1 MERLKRVLDNILDDK
16 LILKV
21 YKIREKGRNEYLVV
35 KRSKKKLTVK
45 NDVWLYLCHQHTVF
59 LEEFKNTEKR

>member
-35 KRSKKKLTVK
+35 AMWNSFMVSF
-45 NDVWLYLCHQHTVF
+45 VF
-59 LEEFKNTEKR
+59 